1 MDKIIPRKPKLY
13 ALLVGI
19 NEYNENILL
28 AGKKVKF
35 PKLYGCVSDAEKIR
49 KYLKAESSF
58 ETSIKL
64 LADHNATKEEIV
76 RLFEDHLGKAGKEDT
91 VLFYF
96 SGHGTQ
102 EFADKAIFKSET
114 DNRLESIACYFSK
127 SSDDFLLA
135 DKELRWLI
143 SKLSQKRSHIVTI
156 FDCCHS
162 GDNTRNG
169 YLLKESF
176 ANVIEKRGAFVF
188 PQRDWN
194 NFIFSKE
201 IDKNNFLQLSDTELL
216 PEGKHYNL
224 SACESD
230 ESAVEI
236 SGEAVFTRALLNVLN
251 TSRGDITYYSL
262 NSRIR
267 QYMRNVYEQKP
278 KIYVANEDRTD
289 LFCNFLNKPFDRSKN
304 VFGEL
309 TFNENSGWQ
318 LNLGAIHGI
327 NKKIGPFKIFD
338 PDDLSL
344 KLSGTIESINVD
356 SSEVSIK
363 GDPDRH
369 KVYSVNIEGITGE
382 KLRIHFAT
390 DNGELADK
398 ARIFDI
404 LSKDPKEFIIPE
416 DDEKRAQYVLRFLN
430 GKYYLTYPFDTYRPL
445 ASPVLETDKKL
456 AVKVSS
462 IINHIASWEFLKN
475 LSNGKENIIPE
486 TDLKVEIAIGNSPA
500 SYQIIKNGTSVDIDY
515 NLKDGKW
522 SSSISVRLTN
532 NSKRNLYCS
541 VLYLQSNFASYS
553 RYLNPPVK
561 MLIPGEIVELKYK
574 DDPVLNIGLDK
585 VMKWYNWKEQR
596 DFLKFIIS
604 TENFDVSLLDFDQ
617 LPEPDIPVINRR
629 IENEYTNE
637 QMDFNNGKGWST
649 KQIEIVLKNPE
660 HNTISEDDLKAFL
673 DDQKTSDF
681 ALGLYFNAELD
692 GFESTY
698 SLKTEIK
705 IKNEIKRGLIS
716 DKIIDIANWWSR
728 RRRNNFYK
736 QAVSRFPDR
745 IKIVSE
751 GDSWFQHPLVLDI
764 IDHLHRVYNIYCV
777 GAAGDTLRNYFS
789 AEKNNGEYF
798 LNALDEKDPEFFLI
812 SGGGNDILGSQFR
825 NYLVDNPNNDL
836 PEGVNPKR
844 FLKEE
849 LFDEINS
856 LMDIYKTAFINLK
869 THKPGIHVIVHGY
882 DYPIKLN
889 DSKKGWLGRYMI
901 DKGIKREGDRQAII
915 HLIMD
920 TFNQHLFDL
929 SKNFDNVTYINL
941 RGMIRFNTKEGVDQ
955 WYDEIHPNADGFQ
968 QIAMKFIQTIDGV
981 VQKNINHKKTLTHAN
996 N

>member
-1 MDKIIPRKPKLY
+1 MDKIITDKPKLY

-35 PKLYGCVSDAEKIR
+35 PKLYGCVSDADKVG
-49 KYLKAESSF
+49 KYLEEEPSF

-64 LADHNATKEEIV
+64 LADHNATKAEIV
-76 RLFEDHLGKAGKEDT
+76 RQFDDHLGKAGKEDT

-102 EFADKAIFKSET
+102 EFADKSIFKSET

-127 SSDDFLLA
+127 SDDDFLLA

-143 SKLSQKRSHIVTI
+143 YKISQKKSHIVTI

-169 YLLKESF
+169 HLLKESF

-194 NFIFSKE
+194 QFIFSKE
-201 IDKNNFLQLSDTELL
+201 IDKNNFLQLSDTDLL

-236 SGEAVFTRALLNVLN
+236 SGEAVFTRALLSVLK
-251 TSRGDITYYSL
+251 TCRGDITYYSL

-267 QYMRNVYEQKP
+267 QYMRNVYEQTP

-289 LFCNFLNKPFDRSKN
+289 LFCNFLNRPFDKNKN

-327 NKKIGPFKIFD
+327 SNKIGPLNIVD

-344 KLSGTIESINVD
+344 KLWGTIESINVD
-356 SSEVSIK
+356 FSAVSIK

-369 KVYSVNIEGITGE
+369 KVYKTYMEGVTGE
-382 KLRIHFAT
+382 KLRLHFAT
-390 DNGELADK
+390 DNAELADK

-404 LSKDPKEFIIPE
+404 LSKDQKEFIIPE

-430 GKYYLTYPFDTYRPL
+430 GKYYFTYPFDTYRPL
-445 ASPVLETDKKL
+445 VTPVLETDKKV
-456 AVKVSS
+456 AVKISS
-462 IINHIASWEFLKN
+462 IVHHIANWEFLKN
-475 LSNGKENIIPE
+475 LSNEHENVIPE
-486 TDLKVEIAIGNSPA
+486 DGLKVEIAFGKLPA
-500 SYQIIKNGTSVDIDY
+500 NYQTIKNGDSVDIDY

-522 SSSISVRLTN
+522 SNSISVRLTN
-532 NSKRNLYCS
+532 NFNRNLYCS

-553 RYLNPPVK
+553 RYLNPRVK
-561 MLIPGEIVELKYK
+561 MLVPGEIVELKYK
-574 DDPVLNIGLDK
+574 DSSVLNIGLDN
-585 VMKWYNWKEQR
+585 VMKWYNWKEQK
-596 DFLKFIIS
+596 DFLKFIVS

-617 LPEPDIPVINRR
+617 LPGPDIPVINRR
-629 IENEYTNE
+629 IENEYTDE
-637 QMDFNNGKGWST
+637 QIDFNKGKGWCT

-660 HNTISEDDLKAFL
+660 HNTISEDDLKTFL
-673 DDQKTSDF
+673 DDQKTCDF
-681 ALGLYFNAELD
+681 ALGLYFNSEVD
-692 GFESTY
+692 GFVSNN
-698 SLKTEIK
+698 SLKPEIK
-705 IKNEIKRGLIS
+705 IKNEIKRGFIS

-728 RRRNNFYK
+728 RKRNNFYK
-736 QAVSRFPDR
+736 QAVSRFPNR

-777 GAAGDTLRNYFS
+777 AAAGDTLRNYFS
-789 AEKNNGEYF
+789 NEKNNGEYF
-798 LNALDEKDPEFFLI
+798 LDALDEKSPEFFLI

-836 PEGVNPKR
+836 PEGVNPQR
-844 FLKEE
+844 FLKVE

-869 THKPGIHVIVHGY
+869 THKPDLHVIVHGY

-889 DSKKGWLGRYMI
+889 DAKKGWLGRYMI
-901 DKGIKREGDRQAII
+901 EKGIKREGDRQAII

-920 TFNQHLFDL
+920 TFNQNLFDL
-929 SKNFDNVTYINL
+929 TKNFDNVTYINL
-941 RGMIRFNTKEGVDQ
+941 RGLIRFNTSEGVDQ
-955 WYDEIHPNADGFQ
+955 WYDEIHPNGDGFQ
-968 QIAMKFIQTIDGV
+968 QIAMKYIQTIDGV
-981 VQKNINHKKTLTHAN
+981 VQKNINHKKTLIHAN